1 MTIVNYVG
9 GNVYVTNE
17 GFKSQTVSVDTV
29 SGQVVETVREA
40 DQMVDVQ
47 GKYLVPGLIN
57 AHTHIVMAADGRERA
72 GQDVTLVTL
81 DTLVALQNLQDA
93 IASGVT
99 TIRDAGS
106 TDNIDLKL
114 ATKIRQ
120 QRLQLPDIIG
130 SGAALTMTGG
140 HGSKIGMEVDGVD
153 EVRKAARWNLK
164 HGAQTIKLMA
174 TGGVSLDG
182 EQPTD
187 EQLSVEELTVAV
199 LEAHHKGKPAMAHAQ
214 GTQGI
219 KNAILAGV
227 DSVEHAVYL
236 DDETIQM
243 LLDTNTAIVPTMA
256 APWQMLQ
263 HKDDIPAYMYDKASA
278 LWEAHQQSIRDA
290 AAAGV
295 NVVMGTDAGTSYND
309 FKSGPGVEIRLLA
322 SVGMTPEQVL
332 LASTIRGA
340 ELLGIAERVGELV
353 PGKDADM
360 LILDRDPLQDL
371 AVLTDAPRVIKRG
384 QAVTGSLN

>member
-40 DQMVDVQ
+40 DQMADVQ

-72 GQDVTLVTL
+72 GQDVTL

-187 EQLSVEELTVAV
+187 EQLSVEELTAAV

>member
-40 DQMVDVQ
+40 DQIVDVQ

-72 GQDVTLVTL
+72 GQDVTL

-187 EQLSVEELTVAV
+187 EQLSVEELTAAV

-256 APWQMLQ
+256 ASWQMLQ

>member
-40 DQMVDVQ
+40 DQIVDVQ

-72 GQDVTLVTL
+72 GQDVTL

-187 EQLSVEELTVAV
+187 EQLSVEELTAAV

-353 PGKDADM
+353 PGKDSDM

>member
-40 DQMVDVQ
+40 DQIVDVQ

-72 GQDVTLVTL
+72 GQDVTL

-187 EQLSVEELTVAV
+187 EQLSVEELTAAV

-371 AVLTDAPRVIKRG
+371 AVLTDAPRVISVVR
-384 QAVTGSLN
+384 L

>member
-40 DQMVDVQ
+40 YQIVDVQ

-72 GQDVTLVTL
+72 GQDVTL

-187 EQLSVEELTVAV
+187 EQLSVEELTAAV

>member
-40 DQMVDVQ
+40 DQTVDVQ

-72 GQDVTLVTL
+72 GQDVTL

-93 IASGVT
+93 IASGLT

-114 ATKIRQ
+114 ASKIRQ

-140 HGSKIGMEVDGVD
+140 HGSMIGMEVDGVD

-187 EQLSVEELTVAV
+187 EQLSVEEMTAAV

-236 DDETIQM
+236 DDETIRM

-332 LASTIRGA
+332 LASTVRGA

-360 LILDRDPLQDL
+360 LILDRNPLEDL

-384 QAVTGSLN
+384 QVVTGSLN

>member
-40 DQMVDVQ
+40 DQIVDVQ

-72 GQDVTLVTL
+72 GQDVTL

-153 EVRKAARWNLK
+153 EVRKAACWNLK

-187 EQLSVEELTVAV
+187 EQLSVEELTAAV

-295 NVVMGTDAGTSYND
+295 NVVMGTDVGTSYND

-332 LASTIRGA
+332 LASTVRGA

>member
-72 GQDVTLVTL
+72 GQDVTL

-187 EQLSVEELTVAV
+187 EQLSVEELTAAV

-371 AVLTDAPRVIKRG
+371 VVLTDAPRVIKRG

>member
-17 GFKSQTVSVDTV
+17 GFKSQTVSVDKV
-29 SGQVVETVREA
+29 SGQVVETIREA

-72 GQDVTLVTL
+72 GQDVTL

-187 EQLSVEELTVAV
+187 EQLSVEELTAAV

>member
-1 MTIVNYVG
+1 M
-9 GNVYVTNE
+9 YVTNE

-72 GQDVTLVTL
+72 GQDVTL

-187 EQLSVEELTVAV
+187 EQLSVEELTAAV

>member
-40 DQMVDVQ
+40 DQIVDVQ

-72 GQDVTLVTL
+72 GQDVTL

-153 EVRKAARWNLK
+153 EVRKASRRNLK

-187 EQLSVEELTVAV
+187 EQLSVEELTAAV

>member
-72 GQDVTLVTL
+72 GQDVTL

-187 EQLSVEELTVAV
+187 EQLSVEELTAAV

-227 DSVEHAVYL
+227 DSVGHAVYL

>member
-17 GFKSQTVSVDTV
+17 GVKSQTVSVDTE

-40 DQMVDVQ
+40 DQTVDVQ

-72 GQDVTLVTL
+72 GQDVTL

-114 ATKIRQ
+114 ASKIRQ

-153 EVRKAARWNLK
+153 EVRKAARLNLK

-187 EQLSVEELTVAV
+187 EQLSVEEMTAAV

-243 LLDTNTAIVPTMA
+243 LLDTNTAIVPTMV

-332 LASTIRGA
+332 LASTVRGA

-360 LILDRDPLQDL
+360 LILDRNPLEDL

-384 QAVTGSLN
+384 QVVTGSLN

>member
-72 GQDVTLVTL
+72 GQDVTL

-187 EQLSVEELTVAV
+187 EQLSVEELTAAV

-384 QAVTGSLN
+384 QAVTGGLN

>member
-17 GFKSQTVSVDTV
+17 GFKSQTASVDTV

-40 DQMVDVQ
+40 DQIVDVQ

-72 GQDVTLVTL
+72 GQDVTL

-187 EQLSVEELTVAV
+187 EQLSVEELTAAV

-309 FKSGPGVEIRLLA
+309 FKYGPGVEIRLLA

-384 QAVTGSLN
+384 QAVTSSLN

>member
-40 DQMVDVQ
+40 DQIVDVQ

-72 GQDVTLVTL
+72 GQDVTL

-187 EQLSVEELTVAV
+187 EQLSVEELTAAV

-243 LLDTNTAIVPTMA
+243 LLDTNTTIVPTMA

-332 LASTIRGA
+332 LASTVRGA

>member
-1 MTIVNYVG
+1 M
-9 GNVYVTNE
+9 YVTNE

-29 SGQVVETVREA
+29 FGQVVETVREA
-40 DQMVDVQ
+40 DQIVDVQ

-72 GQDVTLVTL
+72 GQDVTL

-187 EQLSVEELTVAV
+187 EQLSVEELTAAV

>member
-72 GQDVTLVTL
+72 GQDVTL

-187 EQLSVEELTVAV
+187 EQLSVEELTAAV

-322 SVGMTPEQVL
+322 SVRMTPEQVL

>member
-40 DQMVDVQ
+40 DQIVDVQ

-72 GQDVTLVTL
+72 GQDVTL

-187 EQLSVEELTVAV
+187 EQLSVEELTAAV

>member
-1 MTIVNYVG
+1 M
-9 GNVYVTNE
+9 
-17 GFKSQTVSVDTV
+17 
-29 SGQVVETVREA
+29 
-40 DQMVDVQ
+40 
-47 GKYLVPGLIN
+47 PGLIN

-72 GQDVTLVTL
+72 GQDVTL

-187 EQLSVEELTVAV
+187 EQLSVEELTAAV

-384 QAVTGSLN
+384 QTVTGSLN

>member
-40 DQMVDVQ
+40 DQIVDVQ

-72 GQDVTLVTL
+72 GQDVTL

-93 IASGVT
+93 IVSGVT

-140 HGSKIGMEVDGVD
+140 HGSKIGMEVNGVD

-187 EQLSVEELTVAV
+187 EQLSVEELTAAV

-332 LASTIRGA
+332 LASTVRGA

>member
-40 DQMVDVQ
+40 DQIVDVQ

-72 GQDVTLVTL
+72 GQDVTL

-187 EQLSVEELTVAV
+187 EQLSVEELTAAV

-322 SVGMTPEQVL
+322 SLGMTPEQVL

>member
-1 MTIVNYVG
+1 MIIVNYVG

-40 DQMVDVQ
+40 DQMADVQ

-72 GQDVTLVTL
+72 GQDVTL

-187 EQLSVEELTVAV
+187 EQLSVEELTAAV

>member
-17 GFKSQTVSVDTV
+17 EFKSQTVSVDTV
-29 SGQVVETVREA
+29 SGQVVQTVREA
-40 DQMVDVQ
+40 DQIVDVQ

-72 GQDVTLVTL
+72 GQDVTL

-263 HKDDIPAYMYDKASA
+263 HKDDIPTYMYDKASA

-332 LASTIRGA
+332 LASTVRGA

>member
-29 SGQVVETVREA
+29 SGQVVQTVREA
-40 DQMVDVQ
+40 DQIVDVQ

-72 GQDVTLVTL
+72 GQDVTL

-256 APWQMLQ
+256 TPWQMLQ
-263 HKDDIPAYMYDKASA
+263 HKDDIPTYMYDKASA

-332 LASTIRGA
+332 LASTVRGA

>member
-72 GQDVTLVTL
+72 GQDVTLN
-81 DTLVALQNLQDA
+81 TLVALQNLQDA

-130 SGAALTMTGG
+130 SGAALTMTVG

-187 EQLSVEELTVAV
+187 EQLSVEELTAAV

>member
-40 DQMVDVQ
+40 DQIVDVQ

-72 GQDVTLVTL
+72 GQDVTL

-187 EQLSVEELTVAV
+187 EQLSVEELTAAV

-332 LASTIRGA
+332 LASTVRGA

>member
-40 DQMVDVQ
+40 DQIVDVQ

-72 GQDVTLVTL
+72 GQDVTL

-187 EQLSVEELTVAV
+187 EQLSVEELTAAV

-332 LASTIRGA
+332 LASTVRGA
-340 ELLGIAERVGELV
+340 ELLGISDHVGELV
-353 PGKDADM
+353 AGKDADM

>member
-9 GNVYVTNE
+9 ENVYVTNE

-40 DQMVDVQ
+40 DQIVDVQ

-72 GQDVTLVTL
+72 GQDVTL

-93 IASGVT
+93 IVSGVT

-187 EQLSVEELTVAV
+187 EQLSVEELTAAV

-332 LASTIRGA
+332 LASTVRGA

>member
-72 GQDVTLVTL
+72 GQDVTL

-187 EQLSVEELTVAV
+187 EQLSVEELTAAV

-353 PGKDADM
+353 PDKDADM

>member
-1 MTIVNYVG
+1 MIIVNYVG

-72 GQDVTLVTL
+72 GQDVTL

-114 ATKIRQ
+114 ASKIRQ

-140 HGSKIGMEVDGVD
+140 HGSRIGMEGDGVD

-187 EQLSVEELTVAV
+187 EQLSVEELTAAV

-309 FKSGPGVEIRLLA
+309 FKSGTGVEIRLLA

>member
-40 DQMVDVQ
+40 YQIVDVQ

-72 GQDVTLVTL
+72 GQDVTL

-153 EVRKAARWNLK
+153 EVRKASRWNLK

-187 EQLSVEELTVAV
+187 EQLSVEELTAAV

-295 NVVMGTDAGTSYND
+295 NVVMGTDVGTSYND

-332 LASTIRGA
+332 LASTVRGA

-384 QAVTGSLN
+384 QDVTGSLN

>member
-40 DQMVDVQ
+40 DQIVDVQ

-72 GQDVTLVTL
+72 GQDVTL

-187 EQLSVEELTVAV
+187 EQLSVEELTAAV

-290 AAAGV
+290 AAAGL

>member
-72 GQDVTLVTL
+72 GQDVTL

-187 EQLSVEELTVAV
+187 EQLSVEELTAAV

-219 KNAILAGV
+219 NNAILAGV
-227 DSVEHAVYL
+227 DSIEHAVYL

>member
-1 MTIVNYVG
+1 MIIVNYVG

-72 GQDVTLVTL
+72 GQDVTLN
-81 DTLVALQNLQDA
+81 TLVALQNLQDA

-187 EQLSVEELTVAV
+187 EQLSVEELTAAV
-199 LEAHHKGKPAMAHAQ
+199 LEAHHKVKPAMAHAQ

>member
-72 GQDVTLVTL
+72 GQDVTL

-187 EQLSVEELTVAV
+187 EQLSVEELTAAV

>member
-40 DQMVDVQ
+40 DQIVDVQ

-72 GQDVTLVTL
+72 GQDVTL

-140 HGSKIGMEVDGVD
+140 PGSKIGMEVDGVD

-187 EQLSVEELTVAV
+187 EQLSVEELTAAV

-371 AVLTDAPRVIKRG
+371 AVLTDAPRVIRRG

>member
-40 DQMVDVQ
+40 DQIVDVQ

-72 GQDVTLVTL
+72 GQDVTL

-187 EQLSVEELTVAV
+187 EQLSVEELTAAV

-360 LILDRDPLQDL
+360 LILDRNPLQDL

>member
-40 DQMVDVQ
+40 DQTVDVQ

-72 GQDVTLVTL
+72 GQDGTL

-114 ATKIRQ
+114 ASKIRQ

-309 FKSGPGVEIRLLA
+309 FKSGPGVEIRLLT

-332 LASTIRGA
+332 LASTVRGA

-360 LILDRDPLQDL
+360 LILDRNPLQDL

-384 QAVTGSLN
+384 QVVTGSLN